1 MGGGGCCVLVAKSLG
16 VCKVLCAVVACCRH
30 ARTLICFSSYLFPC
44 AIKQNNKDLPLI
56 FKQCTQ
62 AHAHAHVRTHTL
74 LSKLMV
80 SLGSHPKATG
90 VWEKR
95 FLEKGF
101 IIRTFAH

>member
-1 MGGGGCCVLVAKSLG
+1 MSNTQK
-16 VCKVLCAVVACCRH
+16 ACP
-30 ARTLICFSSYLFPC
+30 RT
-44 AIKQNNKDLPLI
+44 D
-56 FKQCTQ
+56 TQ
-62 AHAHAHVRTHTL
+62 KYTHTL
-74 LSKLMV
+74 ISKLMV